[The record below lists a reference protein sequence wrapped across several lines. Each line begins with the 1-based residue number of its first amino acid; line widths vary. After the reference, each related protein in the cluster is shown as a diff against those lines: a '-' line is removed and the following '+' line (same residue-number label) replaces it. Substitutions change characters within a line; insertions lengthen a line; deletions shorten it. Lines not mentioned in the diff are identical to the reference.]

1 MKRVLGNF
9 VQEPSFDR
17 VGEFIQLRVI
27 APRES
32 LRQAGSRTARLSKRP
47 NERIDPLCWLHRRD
61 PGTLANSL

>member
-1 MKRVLGNF
+1 VKRVLGNF

-32 LRQAGSRTARLSKRP
+32 LRQAGSRTGKAFKASKRA
-47 NERIDPLCWLHRRD
+47 NRS
-61 PGTLANSL
+61 TVLATSP